1 MGGPTPC
8 LTPHR
13 PRTNSAGPR
22 AEQVGRQLGLLLKFL
37 LQPVQDRTACPSD
50 PPLPLV
56 ATQGT
61 LDTYGPT
68 APCRGYRMRL
78 TVCMIQQ

>member
-1 MGGPTPC
+1 MGGPTLC

-22 AEQVGRQLGLLLKFL
+22 AEQVGRQLGLLLKCL
-37 LQPVQDRTACPSD
+37 LQPVQDRSACPSD

-56 ATQGT
+56 VTQET
-61 LDTYGPT
+61 SHTYGPT
-68 APCRGYRMRL
+68 SPCLGYRMRL
-78 TVCMIQQ
+78 TVCTI